1 MFDWYQEHLVDT
13 GRSPALWM
21 LIGFLVTFGITR
33 GITVMIRNR
42 KLRGEDETDAAIK
55 DVIVGGVHIH
65 HQVWGILLLLVM
77 GILEFRFRPD
87 APWAEVLAA
96 LFGVGAALALDEF
109 ALWLHLEDVY
119 WSAEGRKSIDAIMVA
134 GVVGLALLMNAS
146 PIGLPEG
153 SVGKDGLWFV
163 SAFVIIHIGYTVICM
178 LKGKL
183 VTGLVGLPMPIFGL
197 VGAIRVAKPSS
208 FWAKR
213 FYDEKKMAK
222 SEARFAAKDYK
233 RLNKVKDKLAGPGP
247 DAAV

>member
-1 MFDWYQEHLVDT
+1 MGDWYREHLIDT
-13 GRSPALWM
+13 GRSPALW
-21 LIGFLVTFGITR
+21 LLVGFLVTFCITR

-42 KLRGEDETDAAIK
+42 NARGEDDSDAAIK

-65 HQVWGILLLLVM
+65 HQVWGIMLLLTM

-87 APWAEVLAA
+87 APVAEIIAA
-96 LFGVGAALALDEF
+96 LFGVGAALTLDEF

-134 GVVGLALLMNAS
+134 GVVGLGLLMGAS

-153 SVGKDGLWFV
+153 SVNRDGLWLVSIFV
-163 SAFVIIHIGYTVICM
+163 VFHIGYTIICM

-183 VTGLVGLPMPIFGL
+183 VTGLIGLPMTGIGL
-197 VGAIRVAKPSS
+197 VGAIRLAKPSS

-213 FYDEKKMAK
+213 FYDDKKMARAN
-222 SEARFAAKDYK
+222 ERFAHLEHKHLDS
-233 RLNKVKDKLAGPGP
+233 LKDKLAGP
-247 DAAV
+247 V